1 MEVGRKKPLTSCCAF
16 AVFFSVP
23 IPRSPQKGEAKL
35 EDVNEDMKTDGDGD
49 AKVKAEDG
57 DDAAKK
63 EEPAAGDD
71 ASMQDLQ
78 KQDADAAEEKP
89 VKTQGAAVENNAG
102 LDSETKATQED
113 LNGKPNED
121 TEAKKGDEDSIMVPG
136 NPYAL
141 LIKSLSPEISRADLE
156 AVR

>member
-1 MEVGRKKPLTSCCAF
+1 M
-16 AVFFSVP
+16 
-23 IPRSPQKGEAKL
+23 
-35 EDVNEDMKTDGDGD
+35 NEDMKTDGDGD

-57 DDAAKK
+57 HDTAKK
-63 EEPAAGDD
+63 EGDD
-71 ASMQDLQ
+71 ASMQESQ
-78 KQDADAAEEKP
+78 KQDADAAEEKL
-89 VKTQGAAVENNAG
+89 VKTEGSTVENNAG
-102 LDSETKATQED
+102 VDTETKATQED

-156 AVR
+156 AVRYHLFASICPTYFEEKLIG